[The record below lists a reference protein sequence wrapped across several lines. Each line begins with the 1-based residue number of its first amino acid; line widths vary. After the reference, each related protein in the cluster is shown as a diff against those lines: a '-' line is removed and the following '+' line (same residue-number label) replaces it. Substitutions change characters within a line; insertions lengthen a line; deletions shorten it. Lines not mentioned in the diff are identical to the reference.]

1 MIYMLVINKSLPI
14 MDNDML
20 EVFKSQIIMESYDD
34 RSREL
39 ALLFCNYLDEVF
51 RVDKKTEKEVQKKIG
66 PEVIPVVNINTMDT
80 PDFQKLDFTAISTV
94 ENYQMK
100 KSDEIILQDICYK
113 QFKNVRSLLDRI
125 AASIK

>member
-1 MIYMLVINKSLPI
+1 
-14 MDNDML
+14 ML

>member
-1 MIYMLVINKSLPI
+1 MIYMLVINKNLPI

-34 RSREL
+34 KSREL
-39 ALLFCNYLDEVF
+39 ALLFCDYLDEIF
-51 RVDKKTEKEVQKKIG
+51 KVDKKAEKEVLKRIG
-66 PEVIPVVNINTMDT
+66 PEVIPVVNVNTDVSE
-80 PDFQKLDFTAISTV
+80 FQQLNFTAVSTI

-113 QFKNVRSLLDRI
+113 KFKNVQSLLDRI
-125 AASIK
+125 ANSLK